1 MFPFNYKAKLTSN
14 HFHFTILCINKFKPC
29 EPCNSTVIV
38 VPIHLPL
45 HVIFIIINVVLQLLS
60 FIRPLG
66 WTLTLKK
73 HFFLQICN
81 LKGMGERLLDGV
93 FDGTSIGDGTSLNAI

>member
-1 MFPFNYKAKLTSN
+1 
-14 HFHFTILCINKFKPC
+14 
-29 EPCNSTVIV
+29 
-38 VPIHLPL
+38 
-45 HVIFIIINVVLQLLS
+45 
-60 FIRPLG
+60 
-66 WTLTLKK
+66 LTLKK